1 LDRLTG
7 PAEARSTT
15 DLASGAA
22 ATGAALSPASARLA
36 AAQKTDINQRRDGAG
51 IRELSFTAEGVLTAN
66 ESSGCARQARNA
78 TY

>member
-7 PAEARSTT
+7 PAEVRPTA

-36 AAQKTDINQRRDGAG
+36 AAQKADINQRRDGAG
-51 IRELSFTAEGVLTAN
+51 IRELSFAAEGALTAT
-66 ESSGCARQARNA
+66 ESSGCAGQARNV